1 MMNRR
6 DLLGAGLVL
15 GATGLAGCSAKAADS
30 RIAIGYQRGGL
41 LYLAHARGDF
51 DKRLKARGVDLTWA
65 EFASGPPLI
74 EALNAGAIDFG
85 VTGDT
90 PVIYAQAANV
100 DFRIVASQVYPSAVA
115 NAFLTAPNSPITT
128 PAGLKGKRIGFTKGS
143 AAEVSALAALQS
155 AGLSRSDVTE
165 VTLAPGDG
173 VAALGSGS
181 IDALF
186 TWDPYFS
193 MAQERLKAGVVRFDR
208 AGLLAVLLY
217 LARGPLTVAPA
228 TALLALLDE
237 LRAEAAWANA
247 HLDVVKPILSDS
259 TRMPIAEIT
268 RLLANIGPVP
278 YALGPPDAVV
288 KANQQRVA
296 DILLKAGSISA
307 PLDTAKVFWNGWTPA

>member
-6 DLLGAGLVL
+6 DLLGAGLVA
-15 GATGLAGCSAKAADS
+15 GAAGLAGCAPKAADS
-30 RIAIGYQRGGL
+30 RIAIGYQRNGL

-51 DKRLKARGVDLTWA
+51 EQRLQARGISLTWA

-85 VTGDT
+85 ITGDT
-90 PVIYAQAANV
+90 PVIYAQAAGV
-100 DFRIVASQVYPSAVA
+100 DFRIVAAQVYPSAVA
-115 NAFLTAPNSPITT
+115 NAFLTPPKSAIAT
-128 PAGLKGKRIGFTKGS
+128 PADLKGKRIGFTKGS

-155 AGLSRSDVTE
+155 AGLTRADVTD

-193 MAQERLKAGVVRFDR
+193 MAQARIGAGVVRFDR

-217 LARGPLTVAPA
+217 LARGPLTAAPA
-228 TALLALLDE
+228 TALTTVLDE
-237 LRAEAAWANA
+237 LKVEAAWANA
-247 HLDVVKPILSDS
+247 HLDLVKPMLSEA
-259 TRMPIAEIT
+259 TRMPVPEIT
-268 RLLANIGPVP
+268 RLLANIGPTP

-288 KANQQRVA
+288 RANQQRVA

-307 PLDTAKVFWNGWTPA
+307 PLDTAKVFWDGWKSA